1 VKQRAIKSL
10 EIVILEKICESR
22 RGRKSKLNKTIK
34 LLLNC
39 DALNLIRLI
48 KNNRKRGEKVGR
60 SFGGEV
66 GMFGYGIR
74 GCGRT
79 G

>member
-48 KNNRKRGEKVGR
+48 KNNRKRGEKGEKSWVKFWRGR
-60 SFGGEV
+60 WERLVMGLEV
-66 GMFGYGIR
+66 
-74 GCGRT
+74 
-79 G
+79 